1 MTRIG
6 VKLRQV
12 SNLYVLAV
20 FAPGSFSTVLTR
32 RISRRPWAPM
42 KVGDALRD
50 GRRVVRVSEIRTR
63 VERCGDTTHHVTE
76 VFTLGRR
83 VARPDNVVRMPSA
96 TGCVVA
102 QFIRFHVLMRV
113 YGGDPDAWLAAIES
127 PRDDGDIRF
136 LRLMR
141 TRLRHDPELLSGIRE
156 MVDTTR
162 FWSVG

>member
-6 VKLRQV
+6 VKLRQI
-12 SNLYVLAV
+12 SNLYVLIV

-32 RISRRPWAPM
+32 RSSRRPWAPLRA
-42 KVGDALRD
+42 GDALHE
-50 GRRVVRVSEIRTR
+50 GRRVVRVSKIRTR
-63 VERCGDTTHHVTE
+63 VERCGDTTQHVTE
-76 VFTLGRR
+76 VFTRGRR
-83 VARPDNVVRMPSA
+83 AAPPNNVVRMPSA

-102 QFIRFHVLMRV
+102 QFIRFHVLVRV
-113 YGGDPDAWLAAIES
+113 YGGDPDAWLAATES

-141 TRLRHDPELLSGIRE
+141 TRLRHDPALLSGIRE